1 MIQTHCIQIG
11 GDKYNLLI
19 GGAAGQGVETITGV
33 LERFIKL
40 SGCGVFTARDL
51 MSRIRGGHNFSL
63 LRFGPDTPTAHDEQ
77 LDGIIALN
85 AETLD
90 LHLNDLKADGFA
102 IADVSNPST
111 DPRVIKLDVVAIA
124 KGLGNQRASGSVA
137 LGAALKLLGVPMS
150 PDDAPAIF
158 ARFLRDDLVPVNVE
172 AVKAGYDAVAQ
183 QREPLHG
190 DHAGDLLLSGSQALC
205 LGAMA
210 AGMQFYTAY
219 PMSPATSILENLAQ
233 HAAEVGFLVEQAE
246 DEIAAINMALGASYA
261 GARAMT
267 GTSGGGFSLMVEA
280 LGLAGIG
287 EIPVV
292 VVNAMRPGPATGL
305 PTRTEQSDLKFV
317 ISAAQGEFP
326 RMVIALRNHEDAFH
340 QTARAFEMAEKYQIP
355 VILLT
360 DQYLQ
365 EATATIPLPNPYHI
379 RQPRPLPPEGKGK
392 YARYRYTK
400 SGISPRILPGD
411 PRGFSAVDSDEHDE
425 EGRIIEDADTRV
437 KMMDKRMGKLALLKK
452 DLQEPEHLGV
462 KEPDILLIGW
472 GSMDGPL
479 REAVELLNAGEG
491 PRVGALVFG
500 DVWPLPERRL
510 RKYAQQ
516 AKQRINVEQNYTG
529 QLAQLIREQTGIAMD
544 ASVLKYDGR
553 QLTGAQIA
561 DRVTKEAGK

>member
-1 MIQTHCIQIG
+1 M
-11 GDKYNLLI
+11 YNLLI
-19 GGAAGQGVETITGV
+19 GGAAGQGVETVTGV
-33 LERFIKL
+33 LERFVK
-40 SGCGVFTARDL
+40 SAGCGVFTSRDL
-51 MSRIRGGHNFSL
+51 MSRIR
-63 LRFGPDTPTAHDEQ
+63 
-77 LDGIIALN
+77 
-85 AETLD
+85 

-219 PMSPATSILENLAQ
+219 PMSPATSILESLAQ

-326 RMVIALRNHEDAFH
+326 RMVISLRNHVDAFH

-355 VILLT
+355 VIILT

-365 EATATIPLPNPYHI
+365 DSMATVTGLDAASI
-379 RQPRPLPPEGKGK
+379 RQVKPLSFDGNGE
-392 YARYRYTK
+392 YARYRLTD
-400 SGISPRILPGD
+400 SGVSPRIFPGD
-411 PRGFSAVDSDEHDE
+411 PRGFAAVDSDEHSE
-425 EGRIIEDADTRV
+425 QGEIIEDAETRV
-437 KMMDKRMGKLALLKK
+437 QMMDKRMKKLALLQEE
-452 DLQEPEHLGV
+452 LIEPEHVGDPN
-462 KEPDILLIGW
+462 PDILLIGW

-479 REAVELLNAGEG
+479 KEAVGILNQQNTRAA
-491 PRVGALVFG
+491 ALIFG
-500 DVWPLPERRL
+500 DVWPLPQKAL
-510 RKYAQQ
+510 TQYAQK
-516 AKQRINVEQNYTG
+516 AKRRINVEQNFTG
-529 QLAQLIREQTGIAMD
+529 QLGQLIREQTGIAMD
-544 ASVLKYDGR
+544 ASILKYDGR

-561 DRVTKEAGK
+561 QQAIKEAVK

>member
-1 MIQTHCIQIG
+1 M
-11 GDKYNLLI
+11 YNLLI

-63 LRFGPDTPTAHDEQ
+63 LRFGAETPTGHDEH

-90 LHLNDLKADGFA
+90 LHLNNLKDDGFA
-102 IADVSNPST
+102 IADVSNPSQ
-111 DPRVIKLDVVAIA
+111 DKRVIKLDVVNIA

-137 LGAALKLLGVPMS
+137 LGAALKLLGVPL
-150 PDDAPAIF
+150 PVDQAAQVF
-158 ARFLRDDLVPVNVE
+158 GRFLREDLVAVNVE
-172 AVKAGYDAVAQ
+172 AVKAGYDSTQQ
-183 QREPLHG
+183 QREALTGTHQ
-190 DHAGDLLLSGSQALC
+190 DDLLLSGSQALC
-205 LGAMA
+205 FGAMA

-233 HAAEVGFLVEQAE
+233 HAAEVGFMLEQAE
-246 DEIAAINMALGASYA
+246 DEIAAINMALGASFA
-261 GARAMT
+261 GGRAMT

-280 LGLAGIG
+280 LGLAGIA

-355 VILLT
+355 VIILT

-365 EATATIPLPNPYHI
+365 DSMATVPGLNAHSVNQVKPLAFD
-379 RQPRPLPPEGKGK
+379 GKGE
-392 YARYRYTK
+392 YARYRYTD
-400 SGISPRILPGD
+400 SGLSPRIFPGD
-411 PRGFSAVDSDEHDE
+411 RRGFAAVDSDEHSE
-425 EGRIIEDADTRV
+425 QGLIIEDAETRV
-437 KMMDKRMGKLALLKK
+437 KMMDKRMGKLELLKK
-452 DLQEPEHLGV
+452 DLKEPELVGDPNP
-462 KEPDILLIGW
+462 ELLLIGW

-479 REAVELLNAGEG
+479 KEAVGILNSRNDRRAA
-491 PRVGALVFG
+491 ALIFG
-500 DVWPLPERRL
+500 DVWPLPENEL
-510 RKYAQQ
+510 RKYAQI
-516 AKQRINVEQNYTG
+516 AHKRINVEQNYTG
-529 QLAQLIREQTGIAMD
+529 QLGLLIREQTGIAMD
-544 ASVLKYDGR
+544 ASILKYDGR

-561 DRVTKEAGK
+561 QQAMKEASK